1 MGKGKKGYKSA
12 WEAKIEWVDENTY
25 LNLSPSDLK
34 KLLRFRQLH
43 SYLNKLDKSV
53 KEGKKKLE
61 KLRIGIEDREA
72 KIKKYQKEGKGI
84 YQFLER
90 LKSKFEVT
98 VYYSESERL
107 KKTKEFSKIE
117 ATGVKG
123 YKECIIRYKT
133 KNSSVLKSI
142 YLGPN
147 RKVWIREL
155 KEVLPNWYETIGFNL
170 EKESGAD
177 IKKVK
182 SEISKLFKPAIE
194 KLLKKNYQKMIDG
207 KYSLTKS
214 QLFKSVKF

>member
-1 MGKGKKGYKSA
+1 MGKSKKGYKSA
-12 WEAKIEWVDENTY
+12 WEAKIEWVDEHTY
-25 LNLSPSDLK
+25 LNLSEKDTKRLI
-34 KLLRFRQLH
+34 RFRQLH

-61 KLRIGIEDREA
+61 KLRIGIEEREA

-84 YQFLER
+84 YQYLER
-90 LKSKFEVT
+90 LKSNFEVT

-117 ATGVKG
+117 ATGVKE

-133 KNSSVLKSI
+133 KNSTVLKSI

-155 KEVLPNWYETIGFNL
+155 KEVLPNWYETIGCNL

-194 KLLKKNYQKMIDG
+194 KLLKKNYQKMLDG
-207 KYSLTKS
+207 KFSLTKA